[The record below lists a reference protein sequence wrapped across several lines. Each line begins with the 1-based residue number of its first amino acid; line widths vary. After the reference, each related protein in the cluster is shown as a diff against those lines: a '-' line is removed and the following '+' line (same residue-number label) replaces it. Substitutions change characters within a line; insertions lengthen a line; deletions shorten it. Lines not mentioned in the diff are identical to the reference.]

1 MDFVLLTQRAEDF
14 IADMVSSLRQ
24 LQREQFQVQ
33 VQAHL
38 IAPFKDLLGNGTTPQ
53 TLTQVLVTEQ
63 LLDKL

>member
-1 MDFVLLTQRAEDF
+1 MDFVLLTQCAEDF

-53 TLTQVLVTEQ
+53 TLT
-63 LLDKL
+63 